1 MSFLPAQPYPPRN
14 RVYDAPT
21 TLNRY
26 QNSISAYGAAPSAP
40 PRQPL
45 STCADLAS
53 SSPLRHPHQASYA
66 APAHQPH
73 MPHTSGTHDEPLIP
87 KRRRRTTP
95 AELAILESEYRVK
108 PRPDPIERA
117 HLAERLGMTVRA
129 VQVWYQNRRQK
140 EKRETSCSSSITST
154 GSDPKDLDGVVLS
167 FSSSPLPS
175 PGLPLHPITGAP
187 SRSALSACPK
197 GAVAAA
203 AAGAAFSGTSVAP
216 SGRLVLQPAVSV
228 ADKEN
233 VESPTEGATGVRSSH
248 LLTPVSSA
256 TVPYRYSYP
265 SQSSGYGS
273 SVGDHH
279 PTSSSGSYAE
289 SSHASVFVHRP
300 HNSSIIAAKKHV
312 RKRPLGSHAPLA
324 RTPSLPHSFA
334 FPPSPP
340 KTSFVAP
347 AAAARKTLQRSA
359 SHSLNAVAG
368 REQKKSAAGLF
379 ANSQGETVACA
390 ADRRR
395 SMSVSPTTSVPPTLS
410 CAGDSA
416 PTLSRRTGS
425 PEAALTPLPMT
436 MMTPLSK
443 ARARDELL
451 QHMQSDPPSTSSP
464 GPIPLTRR
472 RIEQLERSL
481 ATREDEDSDDGD
493 GGPPRLVAKA
503 VRPQISRSLSSPNT
517 QATSTL
523 HGAPAADD
531 LAHESARTL
540 MVCTPSYTRASS
552 VPARSA
558 ADASYTAA
566 PASSSPAPTA
576 FGPLASHAGADLG
589 VCAIKALGR
598 KRARILEDQSSAA
611 AAAVGDDI
619 VKGRPYVATPGHA
632 LSLASAA
639 GRRLGLRIDVA
650 RASGGQQ
657 QKRRRISGDSIASSS
672 VGTDESSFA
681 DLSYS
686 STSTASTADSLTT
699 VADGD
704 YFGPHRRSAPVGAAW
719 STSRT
724 REDQAPKSQEDEQ
737 RECAE
742 LLLGLG
748 GFH

>member
-1 MSFLPAQPYPPRN
+1 MSLPSYPTQATTN
-14 RVYDAPT
+14 STAHAST
-21 TLNRY
+21 TLDHYAQLGLVRD
-26 QNSISAYGAAPSAP
+26 AVPAAP
-40 PRQPL
+40 R
-45 STCADLAS
+45 STNQHSTFSTADFAS
-53 SSPLRHPHQASYA
+53 SSPLRHPHHQQQQQLPYSA
-66 APAHQPH
+66 AMSAN
-73 MPHTSGTHDEPLIP
+73 GTQEDPLIP

-129 VQVWYQNRRQK
+129 IQVWYQNRRQK

-175 PGLPLHPITGAP
+175 PGLPLHPTTGP
-187 SRSALSACPK
+187 YPRSALSAGPK
-197 GAVAAA
+197 DAVATVP
-203 AAGAAFSGTSVAP
+203 AGSGFSGASVAP
-216 SGRLVLQPAVSV
+216 SGRLVLQPAVSA

-233 VESPTEGATGVRSSH
+233 MKSPTESSMAARSGH
-248 LLTPVSSA
+248 LLTPNSSA
-256 TVPYRYSYP
+256 NVPYRYSYP
-265 SQSSGYGS
+265 SQPSATDHASSE
-273 SVGDHH
+273 H
-279 PTSSSGSYAE
+279 PSSSSSSYADGV
-289 SSHASVFVHRP
+289 HASVFVHRP

-340 KTSFVAP
+340 KTSQVAP
-347 AAAARKTLQRSA
+347 TGRRTMQRSA
-359 SHSLNAVAG
+359 SYSLNVVAG

-395 SMSVSPTTSVPPTLS
+395 SSSLSPTAAVGPSLSSVGLPGSTS
-410 CAGDSA
+410 
-416 PTLSRRTGS
+416 SRRDES
-425 PEAALTPLPMT
+425 PEAVPAPPVPMA
-436 MMTPLSK
+436 MMTPVSR

-481 ATREDEDSDDGD
+481 ADGEDEDSDEGLELTSLARSKYPA
-493 GGPPRLVAKA
+493 GP
-503 VRPQISRSLSSPNT
+503 VRPQVSRSLSSPNT
-517 QATSTL
+517 HTISAL
-523 HGAPAADD
+523 HGAHLAD
-531 LAHESARTL
+531 ARETIRT
-540 MVCTPSYTRASS
+540 MDRTPSHPRASS

-558 ADASYTAA
+558 VVTTVVA
-566 PASSSPAPTA
+566 PASSSPVPSA
-576 FGPLASHAGADLG
+576 FGPSASHAGADLG
-589 VCAIKALGR
+589 ICALKALGR

-611 AAAVGDDI
+611 AAVG
-619 VKGRPYVATPGHA
+619 KAATPSAPSRSYTSQAHALGLSSNGRRIGLSIGVERVAT
-632 LSLASAA
+632 SMDRS
-639 GRRLGLRIDVA
+639 
-650 RASGGQQ
+650 
-657 QKRRRISGDSIASSS
+657 QKRRRVSGESAAS
-672 VGTDESSFA
+672 DESSLA

-686 STSTASTADSLTT
+686 STSTASTVDSLMT
-699 VADGD
+699 VADEATANGGD
-704 YFGPHRRSAPVGAAW
+704 YFTLHKRVAA
-719 STSRT
+719 SMTSRV
-724 REDQAPKSQEDEQ
+724 RDEPKSPEDEQ

>member
-1 MSFLPAQPYPPRN
+1 MSFHTEAPPTRT
-14 RVYDAPT
+14 YDAPT
-21 TLNRY
+21 LLN
-26 QNSISAYGAAPSAP
+26 QYGHPARSYGSAP
-40 PRQPL
+40 PPAPRPAMHQHH
-45 STCADLAS
+45 STFATAASDLAS
-53 SSPLRHPHQASYA
+53 SSPLRPSHPHASYA
-66 APAHQPH
+66 N
-73 MPHTSGTHDEPLIP
+73 GTQEDPLIP

-95 AELAILESEYRVK
+95 AELAILEAEYRVK

-140 EKRETSCSSSITST
+140 EKRGSSCSSSITST

-175 PGLPLHPITGAP
+175 PVLPLHPTAG
-187 SRSALSACPK
+187 SFGRSAVSGGPKDSVASAS
-197 GAVAAA
+197 A
-203 AAGAAFSGTSVAP
+203 AAGAPAFSGASVAP
-216 SGRLVLQPAVSV
+216 SGRLVLQSATAA

-233 VESPTEGATGVRSSH
+233 VKSPTGDAAGVRASH

-265 SQSSGYGS
+265 SQHSGHASST
-273 SVGDHH
+273 GDH
-279 PTSSSGSYAE
+279 PSSSGSYHPE
-289 SSHASVFVHRP
+289 GQHAHVFVHRP

-340 KTSFVAP
+340 RSSSSQQVA
-347 AAAARKTLQRSA
+347 ASSSSARRTLQRSA

-379 ANSQGETVACA
+379 ANSQGETVAHA

-395 SMSVSPTTSVPPTLS
+395 SLSVSPT
-410 CAGDSA
+410 ASA
-416 PTLSRRTGS
+416 PSILHNNDYSGALTSSKRTAGS
-425 PEAALTPLPMT
+425 PEPASAASVPMS
-436 MMTPLSK
+436 MMTPVSK

-481 ATREDEDSDDGD
+481 ADHEDEDSDEELKSAVLA
-493 GGPPRLVAKA
+493 PPKYAA
-503 VRPQISRSLSSPNT
+503 GTARPQVSRSLSSPNT
-517 QATSTL
+517 QATLAL
-523 HGAPAADD
+523 HGAQLTD
-531 LAHESARTL
+531 ARSTFR
-540 MVCTPSYTRASS
+540 TPSHTRASS

-558 ADASYTAA
+558 NAPPPAA
-566 PASSSPAPTA
+566 PPSSSSPAPTA
-576 FGPLASHAGADLG
+576 FGPSATHAGADLG
-589 VCAIKALGR
+589 ICALKALGR
-598 KRARILEDQSSAA
+598 KRARILEDQSTAAAAAA
-611 AAAVGDDI
+611 AAAVVVVGN
-619 VKGRPYVATPGHA
+619 VSAQGRTYTHA
-632 LSLASAA
+632 LGLTSG
-639 GRRLGLRIDVA
+639 GRRLGLTIDVA
-650 RASGGQQ
+650 RAASGGSQQQ
-657 QKRRRISGDSIASSS
+657 QKRRRVSGES
-672 VGTDESSFA
+672 VGTDDSSLA

-699 VADGD
+699 VADESTSNGD
-704 YFGPHRRSAPVGAAW
+704 YFALAKRSSMGRACAEP
-719 STSRT
+719 
-724 REDQAPKSQEDEQ
+724 PKSPEDEQ

-748 GFH
+748 GAFY